1 MQPVMRWRN
10 IQIEEV
16 IKMGMTF
23 ENLTNEEL
31 CDLMCG
37 DPEPEPEDKG
47 SGMYQCFHCLHNTVV
62 WDSDFDLSD
71 MGYEG
76 EGVVHVCHCTNCGAE
91 IEYRVPFNKEE
102 KDGEA

>member
-1 MQPVMRWRN
+1 
-10 IQIEEV
+10 
-16 IKMGMTF
+16 MGMTF

-37 DPEPEPEDKG
+37 DPEPEPEDKKC
-47 SGMYQCFHCLHNTVV
+47 GMYQCFHCLHNTVV